1 MAIETFVGTL
11 EDFLA
16 FLRKGRYTKAQF
28 NFRHTEFTAHI
39 TDKFIGGCVLPQN
52 IECVDNSITLTLT
65 KGTTVESYTFPGL
78 LFEHYIF
85 EVHCL

>member
-1 MAIETFVGTL
+1 MAIETFNGKTL
-11 EDFLA
+11 NELLE
-16 FLRKGRYTKAQF
+16 FLRRYKYAQF
-28 NFRHTEFTAHI
+28 YFNHIESTAHI

-52 IECVDNSITLTLT
+52 IECVDNSINLTLT
-65 KGTTVESYTFPGL
+65 KGTTVESYTFPGV